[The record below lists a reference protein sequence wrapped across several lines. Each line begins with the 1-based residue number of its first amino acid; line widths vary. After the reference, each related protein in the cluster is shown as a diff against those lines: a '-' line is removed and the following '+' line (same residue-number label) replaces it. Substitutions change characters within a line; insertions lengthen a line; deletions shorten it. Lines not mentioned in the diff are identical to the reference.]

1 MRLLL
6 FDIDGTL
13 INAHGVGHRALVHA
27 MTTVFGTCGDHEA
40 YDWRGKTDRQ
50 IVRDIL
56 RQAGIAAAEL
66 DARLDECF
74 EVYRGKLEAQ
84 LADGHPVTVLPGI
97 RGLLDRLSRRG
108 DCLVGLL
115 TGNVEPGAWTKLA
128 PTGLSPHFRVGAFG
142 TDDLDRRRL
151 PVIARRRAEQ
161 IIGREIPWSE
171 VWVIGDTPL
180 DVDCARA
187 NGAVAV
193 AVATGFHPYEDLVAC
208 APDALF
214 TDFSDVAASEAR
226 LMRAT
231 TEREPTTADPA
242 HAPRDAAGPPNRRTP

>member
-1 MRLLL
+1 MRLFL

-13 INAHGVGHRALVHA
+13 INAHGVGHRALVYA
-27 MTTVFGTCGDHEA
+27 METVFGTPGDHEA

-50 IVRDIL
+50 IVREIL
-56 RQAGIAAAEL
+56 RQAGVSDSDL

-74 EVYRGKLEAQ
+74 EVYRRKLAEQ
-84 LADGHPVTVLPGI
+84 LGNGHPVTVLPGI
-97 RGLLDRLSRRG
+97 PDLLERLSRRD

-115 TGNVEPGAWTKLA
+115 TGNDEPGAWTKLG
-128 PTGLSPHFRVGAFG
+128 PTGLSPYFRVGAFG
-142 TDDLDRRRL
+142 TDDMDRRQL
-151 PVIARRRAEQ
+151 PSIARRRAESL
-161 IIGREIPWSE
+161 IGREIPWSE

-214 TDFSDVAASEAR
+214 TDFSDVEASLAR
-226 LMRAT
+226 LMQ
-231 TEREPTTADPA
+231 PVP
-242 HAPRDAAGPPNRRTP
+242 